1 MVKLVY
7 TADLKS
13 AAARLT
19 GSSPVP
25 GTTEHL
31 PSPPI
36 PSVIIYELACPLE
49 HRFEGWFRSA
59 QDYEQQ
65 AAQGHISCPHCGN
78 SQVNR
83 IPSGLHVAQ
92 HGSAVETLKGD
103 GLEPTG
109 EPALPAA
116 GLQALY
122 RNLVDALVTQTDD
135 VGSEFAAEARRI
147 HYDEAPARPI
157 RGQASQDDFEALQD
171 EGIDVF
177 RLPLPA
183 KEDLN

>member
-1 MVKLVY
+1 M
-7 TADLKS
+7 
-13 AAARLT
+13 
-19 GSSPVP
+19 
-25 GTTEHL
+25 
-31 PSPPI
+31 
-36 PSVIIYELACPLE
+36 IIYELACPLE

-65 AAQGHISCPHCGN
+65 AAQGRVSCPHCG
-78 SQVNR
+78 SGQVSR

-92 HGSAVETLKGD
+92 HGST
-103 GLEPTG
+103 LEPLKEKKPESSG
-109 EPALPAA
+109 EPPVPPA
-116 GLQALY
+116 GLQTLY
-122 RNLVDALVTQTDD
+122 RNLVDALVTHTDD

-157 RGQASQDDFEALQD
+157 RGQASQDDFDALQD

-183 KEDLN
+183 KEVLN